1 MLRDD
6 TFAAELAGVGENCR
20 TTRLGE
26 GDMDVAGPATF
37 SAASRPAILIDNEHC
52 FPSRRMCS
60 GKGNCEQAWYVP
72 MRSKLFVPG
81 SRPELFAKAVA
92 SQADA
97 ISIDLEDAVEE
108 SRKVEARAAV
118 SSFLNSRQPG
128 ADGKVMI
135 VRVNAPSTPHFDAD
149 LQAIV
154 GPALDLANLPMAES
168 PQDVSAAAEAFSC
181 IERARGIEKP
191 IGLLV
196 NIETPRALRLAA
208 EIAKAAPRVV
218 GLQLGFGDLFE
229 PLGID
234 RSHAAAVEQV
244 QLTLRLAAG
253 EAGVWAYDSAYA
265 NVKDV
270 DGYRREAEIARRLGF
285 VGKSCIHPSQ
295 IALANEVFRPTDRE
309 IAHALRVVA
318 ASEEAKRKGIGAY
331 MVDGRMVDAPF
342 ARRAEDIVAL
352 AGRLGLLPQAQGPNP

>member
-1 MLRDD
+1 M
-6 TFAAELAGVGENCR
+6 
-20 TTRLGE
+20 
-26 GDMDVAGPATF
+26 
-37 SAASRPAILIDNEHC
+37 C
-52 FPSRRMCS
+52 F

-135 VRVNAPSTPHFDAD
+135 VRVNAPSTPHFEPD

-168 PQDVSAAAEAFSC
+168 PQDVSAAAEALSR

-253 EAGVWAYDSAYA
+253 EAGVWACDAAYA

-318 ASEEAKRKGIGAY
+318 ASGEAKRKGIGAY